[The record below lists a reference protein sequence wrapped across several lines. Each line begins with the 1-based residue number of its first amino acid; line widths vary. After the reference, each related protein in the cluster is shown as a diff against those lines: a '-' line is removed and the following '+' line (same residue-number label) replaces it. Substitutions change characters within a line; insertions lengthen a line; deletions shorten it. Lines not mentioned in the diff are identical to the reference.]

1 MNRLIVRAHQK
12 WQKNL
17 RRKSFIIESRRKE
30 EKGSNKLLAYLKL
43 TLLPQ
48 LIQLILLLL
57 ITTNFCY
64 YGKLYLNTPLKME
77 INEYYEVPF
86 CQGQKQMELEKE
98 ALLAYLPHE
107 ESSNNHFGVFPS

>member
-1 MNRLIVRAHQK
+1 
-12 WQKNL
+12 
-17 RRKSFIIESRRKE
+17 
-30 EKGSNKLLAYLKL
+30 
-43 TLLPQ
+43 
-48 LIQLILLLL
+48 
-57 ITTNFCY
+57 
-64 YGKLYLNTPLKME
+64 ME

>member
-1 MNRLIVRAHQK
+1 MTEKFEKKILHYWIQK
-12 WQKNL
+12 KG
-17 RRKSFIIESRRKE
+17 REGIYIS
-30 EKGSNKLLAYLKL
+30 GSNKLLTYLKL